1 MENRNITC
9 SYFGAYGTPFHAEV
23 LIDYDDGETL
33 NGCYDHSGY
42 TINDL
47 PIFTLGGVYEYGQ
60 PAFFAKLVSFPNE
73 VSEAL
78 GASSFVGCYLGSCQ
92 LFSGSFLAPW
102 VMHIKCR
109 RL

>member
-33 NGCYDHSGY
+33 NGCYVDSG
-42 TINDL
+42 TVMLANNL
-47 PIFTLGGVYEYGQ
+47 PIFTVGGVYEYGQ
-60 PAFFAKLVSFPNE
+60 PAFFAQFDSSLNE

-78 GASSFVGCYLGSCQ
+78 GIGH
-92 LFSGSFLAPW
+92 LFLVLSNIGLMSTTG
-102 VMHIKCR
+102 
-109 RL
+109 